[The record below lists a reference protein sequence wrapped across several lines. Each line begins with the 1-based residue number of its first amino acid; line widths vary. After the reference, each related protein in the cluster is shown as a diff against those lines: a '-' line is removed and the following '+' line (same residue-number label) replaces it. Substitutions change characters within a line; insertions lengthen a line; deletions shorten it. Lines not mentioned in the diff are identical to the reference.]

1 MSDNIEDIDEDDDP
15 LKLARLHVERARTII
30 EDESLLSIGGL
41 VLMILLEVADAM
53 LYRMTRSDNDE
64 VDRE

>member
-30 EDESLLSIGGL
+30 EDEGLRSIGGL
-41 VLMILLEVADAM
+41 ILMILLEVADAM
-53 LYRMTRSDNDE
+53 LYRRTRDDKE
-64 VDRE
+64 VERD